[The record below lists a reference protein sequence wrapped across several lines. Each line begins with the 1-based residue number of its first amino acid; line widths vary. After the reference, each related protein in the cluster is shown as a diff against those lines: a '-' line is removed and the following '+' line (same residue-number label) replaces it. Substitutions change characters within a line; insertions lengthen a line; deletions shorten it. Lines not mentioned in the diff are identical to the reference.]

1 MIKRLD
7 ALYAWFSNVASF
19 LQSPFL
25 LIIRLAWGVQFLQTG
40 WGKLTNIPKV
50 VENFTS
56 MGAPAPAVTAPFIA
70 TLEAVGGVLLILG
83 LASRLISLPLTINMI
98 AAYVIADREALQS
111 IFSDSDK
118 FFAAAPYTFL
128 FASLIVLI
136 FGPGQIS
143 LDHLINKWYRAKQ
156 QPLVAA
162 VR

>member
-1 MIKRLD
+1 MIKRVD
-7 ALYAWFSNVASF
+7 ALYAWFSRVASF

-25 LIIRLAWGVQFLQTG
+25 LIIRLAWGVQFLQAG
-40 WGKLTNIPKV
+40 WGKLTNIPQT

-83 LASRLISLPLTINMI
+83 LASRLIALPLTINMI
-98 AAYVIADREALQS
+98 MAYVIADREALQS

-136 FGPGQIS
+136 FGPGQLS
-143 LDHLINKWYRAKQ
+143 LDHLIKWYRAKQ